1 MRQQLK
7 LTAVTIALSTAAIAS
22 VIFFTNRQELERE
35 ARPHAQ
41 YVGAIRPLM
50 RNAIDK
56 SQHSPSDK
64 KASSSSGLCLRPLS
78 TSVAVA
84 PDEAK
89 IMARLEA
96 TAAKKQDLATL
107 ARSAKQGDSSAALI
121 LFQKVRPCS
130 ETTQRMDN
138 MEFEVANSAYLSV
151 DECAWLPASLLRNPI
166 EILLPAA
173 ETGSIEAKLL
183 IAKNAP
189 TVAAVMAVLGNASEQ
204 ERSNL
209 RTIAERHGLDAAS
222 AGSESAMAWLAHS
235 YLSGTFGQKDAARA
249 YAIAQALA
257 RSESAENR
265 HRLGYLHSQLSRAE
279 LDTAKSMFTQCKA
292 KSESDYSIMLS
303 PFK

>member
-7 LTAVTIALSTAAIAS
+7 LTIVAIALSTVTIAW

-41 YVGAIRPLM
+41 FVGTTRSLT
-50 RNAIDK
+50 RNANDK
-56 SQHSPSDK
+56 SQHYPSDK
-64 KASSSSGLCLRPLS
+64 QAISASGLCLRSLS

-89 IMARLEA
+89 IRARIEA

-151 DECAWLPASLLRNPI
+151 HECRRLPASFLRNPI

-189 TVAAVMAVLGNASEQ
+189 TVAAVMAILRNASEQ

-209 RTIAERHGLDAAS
+209 RATAERHGLDAAS

-235 YLSGTFGQKDAARA
+235 YLSGTFGQKDAPRA

-265 HRLGYLHSQLSRAE
+265 HRIGYLHSQLSRAE
-279 LDTAKSMFTQCKA
+279 LDTAKSMLTQCSV
-292 KSESDYSIMLS
+292 KSESDYSIILS